1 MPLALVLSSYVVAN
15 RIGGSLQQ
23 YVLAPFG
30 IDPVLVPT
38 VMFGASPA
46 KGGRGRATDVELFQM
61 LLEGVRGQEL
71 HGLVDLVITGHFS
84 LPEQVE
90 LACEAIDQIRAAPRT
105 GAFNPRPIVLVDP
118 ILGDHPKGL
127 YVKPEVARLVT
138 ERLTPL
144 ADWLT
149 PNLFELS
156 HLTGR
161 TIADAADVADAVKAL
176 GKPALVTSA
185 PAGEGR
191 AGALLCTPTESLLLS
206 HPRLDQAPNGT
217 GDLVTAVFG
226 AGLVEGLEA
235 PLAAERALR
244 AVAEALEAARAWNAP
259 DLPVV
264 ALGERLVRPTASVRI
279 ERLAG
284 GGS

>member
-1 MPLALVLSSYVVAN
+1 MPLALILSSYVVAN

-23 YVLAPFG
+23 YVLAPFR

-38 VMFGASPA
+38 VMFGSSPA
-46 KGGRGRATDVELFQM
+46 KGGRGRATDPELFRM
-61 LLEGVRGQEL
+61 LLEGVQGQ
-71 HGLVDLVITGHFS
+71 GLYGRADLVVTGHFS

-90 LACEAIDQIRAAPRT
+90 LACEAIGRIRAARRD
-105 GAFNPRPIVLVDP
+105 GAANPAPIVLVDP

-127 YVKPEVARLVT
+127 YVKPEVARAVV

-144 ADWLT
+144 ADWIT

-161 TIADAADVADAVKAL
+161 EITDAAQAVDAAKAL

-185 PAGEGR
+185 PAREGE
-191 AGALLCTPTESLLLS
+191 AGALLCTPAESLLFS
-206 HPRLDQAPNGT
+206 HRRLERAPNGT

-226 AGLVEGLEA
+226 AGLVEGLAA
-235 PLAAERALR
+235 PQAAERAVR
-244 AVAEALEAARAWNAP
+244 AVAEALEAAEAWNTS

-279 ERLAG
+279 ERLV
-284 GGS
+284 